1 METRDIA
8 ILLIALLVVVVL
20 AVVVK
25 PAITGENPDLSL
37 PFLPGSPSGH
47 DSSPSI
53 TQDFTPAPTPGK
65 SDAQTPEPMHTWNGS
80 PVEFGYIGDATPVLP
95 QIPGDSRDSPQTYP
109 AGAPETPQVPGI
121 LTASFS
127 ASPTEGSLPLP
138 VTFTDTSTG
147 VPEKWKWS
155 FGDGITS
162 TDENPL
168 HTYTTE
174 GRFSVSLTVE
184 NEYGANTRINQGL
197 VTVTPAGRKDVA
209 LHAPRGA
216 SIAPGGFV
224 EFTVIKPASRIKI
237 AGVVEELP
245 VGGRIRLVVDDPGKG
260 KIAMRK
266 DSIQDYSF
274 EKVILYIDG
283 ELRQRGVVR
292 EINVQGYE
300 GLISSLELRIA
311 GGEGEIDLLE
321 NGRPVAISGKNA
333 PLSLISLRPDSS
345 GIMILDC
352 YWPDVTSF
360 QGAVTSYHAEE
371 PESPGG

>member
-25 PAITGENPDLSL
+25 PALTGESPDLSL
-37 PFLPGSPSGH
+37 PLLPGSPSGQN
-47 DSSPSI
+47 SGPSI
-53 TQDFTPAPTPGK
+53 TPDLTPAVTTRETI
-65 SDAQTPEPMHTWNGS
+65 AQTPEPTHTWNGS
-80 PVEFGYIGDATPVLP
+80 PRDLGYVKDGAPVLP
-95 QIPGDSRDSPQTYP
+95 QNQGDAEDSTLPIL
-109 AGAPETPQVPGI
+109 GAPDTIPVPGI

-127 ASPTEGSLPLP
+127 AKPTEGPVPLP
-138 VTFTDTSTG
+138 VRFTDTSTG
-147 VPEKWKWS
+147 IPEKWKWM
-155 FGDGITS
+155 FGDGTTS

-174 GRFSVSLTVE
+174 GSFSVSLTVE

-209 LHAPRGA
+209 LHAARGA
-216 SIAPGGFV
+216 SITPGGFV

-237 AGVVEELP
+237 GGIVEALQ

-260 KIAMRK
+260 KIAMRQ

-274 EKVILYIDG
+274 EKVILFIDG
-283 ELRQRGVVR
+283 EYRHRGVVR

-300 GLISSLELRIA
+300 GLISSLELRVA
-311 GGEGEIDLLE
+311 GGNGEIDLLE
-321 NGRPVAISGKNA
+321 NGIPVDLSGRKD
-333 PLSLISLRPDSS
+333 PLSLVSIRPDSS
-345 GIMILDC
+345 GVMILDC
-352 YWPDVTSF
+352 YWPEVTSF
-360 QGAVTSYHAEE
+360 QGAVTSYHA
-371 PESPGG
+371 

>member
-8 ILLIALLVVVVL
+8 ILLIALCVVVVL

-25 PAITGENPDLSL
+25 PALTGESPDLSL
-37 PFLPGSPSGH
+37 PFLPGSPSGP
-47 DSSPSI
+47 DSGPSI
-53 TQDFTPAPTPGK
+53 TPDLTPAATPGK
-65 SDAQTPEPMHTWNGS
+65 TDAQTPEPMHTWNGS
-80 PVEFGYIGDATPVLP
+80 PMELGYVKDGSPVLP
-95 QIPGDSRDSPQTYP
+95 QRVDESGDSTLALPIH
-109 AGAPETPQVPGI
+109 APETIPIPGI

-127 ASPTEGSLPLP
+127 ATPTKGPVPLP
-138 VTFTDTSTG
+138 VRFTDTSSG
-147 VPEKWKWS
+147 VPEKWKWT
-155 FGDGITS
+155 FGDGTTS

-197 VTVTPAGRKDVA
+197 VTVTPAAKKDIA
-209 LHAPRGA
+209 IHAPRGA
-216 SIAPGGFV
+216 SIVTGGFV
-224 EFTVIKPASRIKI
+224 EFTVVQPASRIKI

-274 EKVILYIDG
+274 EKVILYVDG
-283 ELRQRGVVR
+283 EYRQRGVVR
-292 EINVQGYE
+292 EIKVQGYE
-300 GLISSLELRIA
+300 GLISSLELRIT
-311 GGEGEIDLLE
+311 GGDGEIALLE
-321 NGRPVAISGKNA
+321 NGRPVEISGKNA

-352 YWPDVTSF
+352 YWPDMTSF
-360 QGAVTSYHAEE
+360 QGAVTSYHSGE
-371 PESPGG
+371 PVSPGG